1 MLFRAR
7 TAACQLVVISGRCAD
22 VYLRCRLL
30 QPVSADAILRIESGD
45 PTVKSSEWP
54 SVALVSS
61 GRDIYTLMEKAVT
74 KAARLSGNARPRT
87 EKNLPD
93 CMNGFGWC
101 TWDAF
106 YSGVSAEV
114 CLQTCC
120 RT

>member
-1 MLFRAR
+1 MFGYCLPAVAIDGSF
-7 TAACQLVVISGRCAD
+7 VD
-22 VYLRCRLL
+22 VRLRCRLL

-54 SVALVSS
+54 AVALVSS
-61 GRDIYTLMEKAVT
+61 GRDIYALIEKAVT

-114 CLQTCC
+114 
-120 RT
+120 